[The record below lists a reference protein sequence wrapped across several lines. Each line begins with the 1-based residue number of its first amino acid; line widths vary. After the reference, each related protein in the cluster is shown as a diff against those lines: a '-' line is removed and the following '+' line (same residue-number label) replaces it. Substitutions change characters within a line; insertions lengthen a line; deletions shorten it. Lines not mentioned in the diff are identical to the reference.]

1 MENGSGQAAQKFSEA
16 RQGIQLMSLSF
27 DAFKLATNYQ
37 EFTINRLVTMIAT
50 QRLVV
55 VAAAGGAGAA
65 VARRFRDNSS
75 CFVLSLV
82 SYIRSMKYA
91 SWESNSLKMTSILGA
106 SVVEKLSFYNHT
118 ECECREK
125 SEYDT
130 NEKSLE
136 QRFYRHHQ
144 LSPQP
149 QNMRRAPPRKSC
161 RCPSEFTPK
170 ITQDGECQCYC
181 YEYNQNCIKTKR
193 GKGYFSLS
201 DRLCI
206 QNNECVIPICEFGE
220 YMRREGKCPRKRD
233 KFDAIIN
240 FGTSFNHRYRS

>member
-1 MENGSGQAAQKFSEA
+1 MPVCVQ
-16 RQGIQLMSLSF
+16 MS
-27 DAFKLATNYQ
+27 AT
-37 EFTINRLVTMIAT
+37 TIDMTN
-50 QRLVV
+50 VV
-55 VAAAGGAGAA
+55 G
-65 VARRFRDNSS
+65 
-75 CFVLSLV
+75 
-82 SYIRSMKYA
+82 
-91 SWESNSLKMTSILGA
+91 T

-125 SEYDT
+125 TEYDT

-170 ITQDGECQCYC
+170 ITPDGECQCYC
-181 YEYNQNCIKTKR
+181 YEHNQNCIKTKR

-206 QNNECVIPICEFGE
+206 QNNECAIPICEYGE

-233 KFDAIIN
+233 KFDAIAN
-240 FGTSFNHRYRS
+240 FGINFNHRYRS